1 MVVDKP
7 YTEKTINKTLVREF
21 DSDVDVDELVW
32 HRDKKDRYIT
42 VKESGNWQLQ
52 MDDELP
58 IDLVEGEVY
67 FIPKN
72 HYHRVI
78 KGDTTLVV
86 EIDEMCGCKSCG
98 CDKMKL

>member
-1 MVVDKP
+1 MNP
-7 YTEKTINKTLVREF
+7 YTQARQDNIILREF
-21 DSDVDVDELVW
+21 SADIDSDELVW

-72 HYHRVI
+72 YYHRVI
-78 KGDTTLVV
+78 KGDNNLVV
-86 EIDEMCGCKSCG
+86 EINEQ
-98 CDKMKL
+98 

>member
-1 MVVDKP
+1 MNP
-7 YTEKTINKTLVREF
+7 YTQKRQGSIILREF
-21 DSDVDVDELVW
+21 SADVDVDELVW

-72 HYHRVI
+72 YYHRVI
-78 KGDTTLVV
+78 KGSSKLVV
-86 EIDEMCGCKSCG
+86 EINEH
-98 CDKMKL
+98 

>member
-1 MVVDKP
+1 MMNP
-7 YTEKTINKTLVREF
+7 YTQKRQGSIILREF
-21 DSDVDVDELVW
+21 SADVDVDELVW

-72 HYHRVI
+72 YYHRVI
-78 KGDTTLVV
+78 KGSSKLVV
-86 EIDEMCGCKSCG
+86 EINEH
-98 CDKMKL
+98 